1 MEGSPKPN
9 SDPEK
14 DLFARDERG
23 RTPLFRAA
31 EQGLKK
37 EVEEMLD
44 SLRGTGFCP
53 PRLGLIE
60 IRDADGFTAADA
72 AERNGHA
79 EIAKLLRTEAARME
93 FFE

>member
-1 MEGSPKPN
+1 MTVSPN
-9 SDPEK
+9 SDQEK
-14 DLFARDERG
+14 DLFVRDEQG
-23 RTPLFRAA
+23 RTPLFHAA

-37 EVEEMLD
+37 EVEEMIY

-60 IRDADGFTAADA
+60 IRDVNGLTAADA
-72 AERNGHA
+72 AERNGHN
-79 EIAKLLRTEAARME
+79 EIASLLHTEAARME